1 MAKKAYVVLKLKD
14 EFSRPLKKAEKGTK
28 EFDKTVELANKRIK
42 KFSKAAMQDLT
53 AFGTKTAKVL
63 AGTATALAGVVL
75 AKGWSRMTQI
85 DNAKV
90 KLEAIGN
97 SAESVQKIMDNAL
110 ASVKGTAYGMDAA
123 ATTAAAAVAAGI
135 KPGKALEKYL
145 SSVADAAAVA
155 GIEMDEM
162 GTIFNKVATRGTAN
176 NEVLTQLSERGIPIY
191 QYLAKEIGT
200 TAGKVFDMAKDG
212 EISLETFQK
221 AVRSNIGGAAKE
233 MGSKTISGAIS
244 NVNAALSR
252 IGANFIGSADNKNT
266 FAGQLLPVI
275 NKLTESLGKAED
287 KAKEWGAVFGAKVSK
302 AIEYVTKNI
311 DSIIAK
317 MKLLAKVALAFY
329 AILVAYKVINT
340 VIAAYKV
347 FKGVLAAVKVAQA
360 SLNLTMLANPILLIA
375 TAVIAFIAILVT
387 AYKKSEKFRK
397 VVDGLWSAFKKF
409 AGYIKDKVFAIIE
422 SLKAK
427 FEKVSGAVKKVVD
440 KIKGLFGIGD
450 KTIDVNV
457 NSNTTTTET
466 NRTKGHH
473 KALGTTYFAGGLTG
487 FNEIGPE
494 EAVLPSGTRIIP
506 AEKAG
511 QGFGGKSVTV
521 NLTVQGNVIG
531 NREYMEET
539 GRYIAERV
547 RIAMDNI

>member
-53 AFGTKTAKVL
+53 TFGTKTAKVL

-275 NKLTESLGKAED
+275 NKLAESLGKAED

-311 DSIIAK
+311 DSIIAR
-317 MKLLAKVALAFY
+317 
-329 AILVAYKVINT
+329 I
-340 VIAAYKV
+340 
-347 FKGVLAAVKVAQA
+347 
-360 SLNLTMLANPILLIA
+360 
-375 TAVIAFIAILVT
+375 
-387 AYKKSEKFRK
+387 E
-397 VVDGLWSAFKKF
+397 
-409 AGYIKDKVFAIIE
+409 IKDVT
-422 SLKAK
+422 LK
-427 FEKVSGAVKKVVD
+427 SSSD
-440 KIKGLFGIGD
+440 
-450 KTIDVNV
+450 
-457 NSNTTTTET
+457 S
-466 NRTKGHH
+466 
-473 KALGTTYFAGGLTG
+473 
-487 FNEIGPE
+487 
-494 EAVLPSGTRIIP
+494 
-506 AEKAG
+506 
-511 QGFGGKSVTV
+511 
-521 NLTVQGNVIG
+521 
-531 NREYMEET
+531 M
-539 GRYIAERV
+539 
-547 RIAMDNI
+547 